1 MLSIDLVA
9 NTNRLTKYNAMGK
22 FLLSMAMLLVSIILE
37 NTIFNVTISIVF
49 LLVIVFV
56 GKISFKYYLKLL
68 MIPVTFI
75 LMSVIAILLT
85 EVSNTAA
92 SDIMIS
98 TDVFKY
104 QIGVTT
110 YTFELAKSIIFRSL
124 GSISC
129 VYFLVLSTPSNQIIK
144 IFKKMKVPIEFIELY
159 MLCYRFIFLLLDEIR
174 IITTAQELRFG
185 YSSIKISY
193 RSFSTLVG
201 IVFIRTYD
209 RYLSMQISLE
219 LKLYDGDFY

>member
-9 NTNRLTKYNAMGK
+9 NTNKLTKYNAMGK
-22 FLLSMAMLLVSIILE
+22 FIFSMAMLLVSIILE
-37 NTIFNVTISIVF
+37 NTIFNIAISIIF
-49 LLVIVFV
+49 LIIIVLV
-56 GKISFKYYLKLL
+56 GKISLKYYIKLL

-75 LMSVIAILLT
+75 LISVIAILLT
-85 EVSNTAA
+85 EVSNTNL
-92 SDIMIS
+92 SDIILS
-98 TDVFKY
+98 VGLFKF
-104 QIGVTT
+104 QIGVTN
-110 YTFELAKSIIFRSL
+110 YTLELAKSIIFRSL

-129 VYFLVLSTPSNQIIK
+129 VYFLVLSTPSNQIVN
-144 IFKKMKVPIEFIELY
+144 IFKKLRLPIEFIELY

-185 YSSIKISY
+185 YSSIKIAY

-209 RYLSMQISLE
+209 RYLSMQTSLE

>member
-9 NTNRLTKYNAMGK
+9 NTNRLTKYDAMGK
-22 FLLSMAMLLVSIILE
+22 FILSMAMLLASIILE
-37 NTIFNVTISIVF
+37 NTIFNICLSIVF
-49 LLVIVFV
+49 LLIIVFIA
-56 GKISFKYYLKLL
+56 KISLKYYLKLL
-68 MIPVTFI
+68 MIPITFI
-75 LMSVIAILLT
+75 LLSVIAILLT
-85 EVSNTAA
+85 EVSRSLA
-92 SDIMIS
+92 SDILFSVSIY
-98 TDVFKY
+98 KY
-104 QIGVTT
+104 QIGVTI
-110 YTFELAKSIIFRSL
+110 YTFEMARSIVFRSI

-144 IFKKMKVPIEFIELY
+144 VFKKLKFPIEFIELY
-159 MLCYRFIFLLLDEIR
+159 MLCYRFIFILLDEIR

-185 YSSIKISY
+185 YSNLKIAY

-209 RYLSMQISLE
+209 RYLSMQVCLE

>member
-9 NTNRLTKYNAMGK
+9 NTNILTKYNAIGK
-22 FLLSMAMLLVSIILE
+22 FLLSMAMLFTSIILE
-37 NTIFNVTISIVF
+37 NTIFNIAISIFFF
-49 LLVIVFV
+49 LIIVGV

-68 MIPVTFI
+68 SIPFVFI
-75 LMSVIAILLT
+75 LLSVVAILLT
-85 EVSNTAA
+85 EVSKTFS
-92 SDIMIS
+92 SDIIVS
-98 TDVFKY
+98 FDIFKF
-104 QIGVTT
+104 QIGITSHT
-110 YTFELAKSIIFRSL
+110 YELAKSVIFRSL

-129 VYFLVLSTPSNQIIK
+129 VYFLVLSTPSNQMITV
-144 IFKKMKVPIEFIELY
+144 FKKLRLPIEFIELY

-185 YSSIKISY
+185 YSTIRIAY

-209 RYLSMQISLE
+209 RYLSMQVSLD

>member
-1 MLSIDLVA
+1 MLSIDLIA

-22 FLLSMAMLLVSIILE
+22 FILSMAMLFISIIFE
-37 NTIFNVTISIVF
+37 NTVLNIIISISF
-49 LLVIVFV
+49 LLIIVIV
-56 GKISFKYYLKLL
+56 GKISLKYYLKLL
-68 MIPVTFI
+68 TIPLAFI
-75 LMSVIAILLT
+75 IMSVVAILLT
-85 EVSNTAA
+85 EVSNSLA

-98 TDVFKY
+98 TNVFGY
-104 QIGVTT
+104 QIGITN
-110 YTFELAKSIIFRSL
+110 YTFELTKSIIFRSL

-129 VYFLVLSTPSNQIIK
+129 VYFLVLSTPSNQMID
-144 IFKKMKVPIEFIELY
+144 IFKRLKFPIEFIELY

-174 IITTAQELRFG
+174 IITTAQEMRFG
-185 YSSIKISY
+185 YLNIRIAY

-209 RYLSMQISLE
+209 RYLSMQTSLE